1 MKLTYLV
8 NNSTLKIIWLLAI
21 FFYSILA
28 SYCVMHYDGFYGLR
42 VLSIGSIT
50 MMLLLIL
57 LFVSLHYDF
66 GTKPQVDWSNYRKDK
81 MKLFLIAFL
90 LVPIMVFDLSEKLS
104 ILFFY
109 NIDKSYKSAEI
120 YNVQINGF
128 FNSGRGGRRD
138 TWAYATEVNDKYKD
152 FVLICNLIDVNECSF
167 GRFKGEYAQIKISKE
182 SLYPLKS
189 HSLVYGFKSKNV
201 NVESDELIRLYKENK
216 KYIFYF
222 LFFIYIPSII
232 FTLIIS
238 RVFNRKQVYNY

>member
-42 VLSIGSIT
+42 VLSIGSIA
-50 MMLLLIL
+50 MMLLLVL

-104 ILFFY
+104 IL
-109 NIDKSYKSAEI
+109 
-120 YNVQINGF
+120 
-128 FNSGRGGRRD
+128 
-138 TWAYATEVNDKYKD
+138 
-152 FVLICNLIDVNECSF
+152 VLNLILPGSPQYAPSEKLIFSTILFICS
-167 GRFKGEYAQIKISKE
+167 I
-182 SLYPLKS
+182 
-189 HSLVYGFKSKNV
+189 
-201 NVESDELIRLYKENK
+201 
-216 KYIFYF
+216 
-222 LFFIYIPSII
+222 
-232 FTLIIS
+232 
-238 RVFNRKQVYNY
+238 